1 MNYSAVKYILSYVL
15 MIEGALLLF
24 PFIVGVLYME
34 QKSVWYLLVAV
45 ICIVLGVLGTRHK
58 PKNAMFYF
66 KEGCLATAA
75 SWITLSIF
83 GSLPLILT
91 GEYPSYV
98 DALFEIVSG
107 FTTTG
112 ATVLSD
118 VECLCHATLFWRAFT
133 HWIGGMGVLVF
144 LLMIIPMSGGSNMN
158 LMRAESPG
166 PSVGKLV
173 PHLKS
178 TAQILYV
185 IYFGNQN
192 ASRQIFICAATHAR
206 EYMTAQLVMKQLE
219 YYCAHYEDGSYNG
232 TAYRDIFENTCFV
245 IVPMVNPDGVSISQ
259 FGEEGLNRED
269 LRQNLR
275 AIYESDKNGGYT
287 DEAYDTYL
295 TRWKA
300 NGMGVDL
307 NRNYSPGWESV
318 TDRTAP
324 SSGLYK
330 GTQPGSEAESQA
342 LMNIVDGLSN
352 PLLAISYHSYGSL
365 VYWQY
370 GQAEPLWSKNQQLAA
385 HVEALTTY
393 YQAGYSNEAGFSNW
407 CVNVKGI
414 PSVTIETG
422 LVPTPLPLDQFELL
436 WSQNKE
442 MWAMLGTTY

>member
-1 MNYSAVKYILSYVL
+1 MSKRGGKKRRYT
-15 MIEGALLLF
+15 G
-24 PFIVGVLYME
+24 
-34 QKSVWYLLVAV
+34 LLVFLIV
-45 ICIVLGVLGTRHK
+45 VLVLCSVSIIVLGILLYQKKVLADRG
-58 PKNAMFYF
+58 P
-66 KEGCLATAA
+66 
-75 SWITLSIF
+75 
-83 GSLPLILT
+83 SLPQIQSSVSTEETIKEMSTEAVIDEMTSQTEESVETASDTASDTAVQALEKPENPDAIIDLST
-91 GEYPSYV
+91 TLYSYQKMENDLQLLAGYYPQYM
-98 DALFEIVSG
+98 
-107 FTTTG
+107 
-112 ATVLSD
+112 
-118 VECLCHATLFWRAFT
+118 TLDTA
-133 HWIGGMGVLVF
+133 GV
-144 LLMIIPMSGGSNMN
+144 
-158 LMRAESPG
+158 
-166 PSVGKLV
+166 
-173 PHLKS
+173 
-178 TAQILYV
+178 TADGRNLYV

>member
-1 MNYSAVKYILSYVL
+1 MSKRGGKKRRYTV
-15 MIEGALLLF
+15 
-24 PFIVGVLYME
+24 
-34 QKSVWYLLVAV
+34 LLVFLIV
-45 ICIVLGVLGTRHK
+45 VLVLCSVSIIVLGILLYQKKVLADRG
-58 PKNAMFYF
+58 P
-66 KEGCLATAA
+66 
-75 SWITLSIF
+75 
-83 GSLPLILT
+83 SLPQIQSSVSTEETTKEMSTETVIDEMTSQTEESVETASETAVQAL
-91 GEYPSYV
+91 EKPENP
-98 DALFEIVSG
+98 DA
-107 FTTTG
+107 
-112 ATVLSD
+112 
-118 VECLCHATLFWRAFT
+118 
-133 HWIGGMGVLVF
+133 
-144 LLMIIPMSGGSNMN
+144 IID
-158 LMRAESPG
+158 L
-166 PSVGKLV
+166 
-173 PHLKS
+173 S
-178 TAQILYV
+178 TALYSYQKMENDLQLLAGYYPQYMTLDTAGVTTADGRNLYV

>member
-1 MNYSAVKYILSYVL
+1 MSKRGGKKRRY
-15 MIEGALLLF
+15 
-24 PFIVGVLYME
+24 
-34 QKSVWYLLVAV
+34 
-45 ICIVLGVLGTRHK
+45 
-58 PKNAMFYF
+58 
-66 KEGCLATAA
+66 
-75 SWITLSIF
+75 
-83 GSLPLILT
+83 T
-91 GEYPSYV
+91 G
-98 DALFEIVSG
+98 L
-107 FTTTG
+107 
-112 ATVLSD
+112 
-118 VECLCHATLFWRAFT
+118 
-133 HWIGGMGVLVF
+133 LVF
-144 LLMIIPMSGGSNMN
+144 LIVVLVLCSVSIIILGI
-158 LMRAESPG
+158 LLYQKKVLADRG
-166 PSVGKLV
+166 PSLPQIQSSVSTEETIKEMSTEAVIDEMTSQTEESVETASETAVQALEK
-173 PHLKS
+173 PENPDAIIDLS
-178 TAQILYV
+178 TALYSYQKMENDLQLLAGYYPQYMTLDTAGVTTADGRNLYV

-407 CVNVKGI
+407 CVSVKGI

>member
-1 MNYSAVKYILSYVL
+1 MSKIGGKKRRYT
-15 MIEGALLLF
+15 G
-24 PFIVGVLYME
+24 
-34 QKSVWYLLVAV
+34 LLVFLIV
-45 ICIVLGVLGTRHK
+45 VLVLCSVSIIVLGILLYQKKVLADRG
-58 PKNAMFYF
+58 P
-66 KEGCLATAA
+66 
-75 SWITLSIF
+75 
-83 GSLPLILT
+83 SLPQIQSSVSTEETTKEMSTEAVIDEMTSQTEESVETASDTASDTAVQALEKPENPDAIIDLST
-91 GEYPSYV
+91 TLYSYQKMENDLQLLAGYYPQYM
-98 DALFEIVSG
+98 
-107 FTTTG
+107 
-112 ATVLSD
+112 
-118 VECLCHATLFWRAFT
+118 TLNTA
-133 HWIGGMGVLVF
+133 GV
-144 LLMIIPMSGGSNMN
+144 
-158 LMRAESPG
+158 
-166 PSVGKLV
+166 
-173 PHLKS
+173 
-178 TAQILYV
+178 TADGRNLYV

>member
-1 MNYSAVKYILSYVL
+1 MSKRGGKKRRY
-15 MIEGALLLF
+15 
-24 PFIVGVLYME
+24 
-34 QKSVWYLLVAV
+34 
-45 ICIVLGVLGTRHK
+45 
-58 PKNAMFYF
+58 
-66 KEGCLATAA
+66 
-75 SWITLSIF
+75 
-83 GSLPLILT
+83 T
-91 GEYPSYV
+91 G
-98 DALFEIVSG
+98 L
-107 FTTTG
+107 
-112 ATVLSD
+112 
-118 VECLCHATLFWRAFT
+118 
-133 HWIGGMGVLVF
+133 LVF
-144 LLMIIPMSGGSNMN
+144 LIVVLVLCSVSIIILGI
-158 LMRAESPG
+158 LLYQKKVLADRG
-166 PSVGKLV
+166 PSLPQIQSSVSTEETIKEMSTEAVIDEMTSQTEESVETASETAVQALEK
-173 PHLKS
+173 PENPDAIIDLS
-178 TAQILYV
+178 TALYSYQKMENDLQLLAGYYPQYMTLDTAGVTTADGRNLYV

-232 TAYRDIFENTCFV
+232 TAYLDIFENTCFV

-269 LRQNLR
+269 LRQNLK

-414 PSVTIETG
+414 PSVTVETG

>member
-1 MNYSAVKYILSYVL
+1 MSKR
-15 MIEGALLLF
+15 G
-24 PFIVGVLYME
+24 G
-34 QKSVWYLLVAV
+34 
-45 ICIVLGVLGTRHK
+45 
-58 PKNAMFYF
+58 KNRRY
-66 KEGCLATAA
+66 
-75 SWITLSIF
+75 
-83 GSLPLILT
+83 T
-91 GEYPSYV
+91 G
-98 DALFEIVSG
+98 L
-107 FTTTG
+107 
-112 ATVLSD
+112 
-118 VECLCHATLFWRAFT
+118 
-133 HWIGGMGVLVF
+133 LVF
-144 LLMIIPMSGGSNMN
+144 LIVVLVLCSVSIIILGI
-158 LMRAESPG
+158 LLYQKKVLADRG
-166 PSVGKLV
+166 PSLPQIQSSVSTEETIKEMSTEAVIDEMTSQTEESVETASETAVQALEK
-173 PHLKS
+173 PENPDAIIDLS
-178 TAQILYV
+178 TALYSYQKMENDLQLLAGYYPQYMTLDTAGVTTADGRNLYV

>member
-1 MNYSAVKYILSYVL
+1 MSKRGGKKRRY
-15 MIEGALLLF
+15 
-24 PFIVGVLYME
+24 
-34 QKSVWYLLVAV
+34 
-45 ICIVLGVLGTRHK
+45 
-58 PKNAMFYF
+58 
-66 KEGCLATAA
+66 
-75 SWITLSIF
+75 
-83 GSLPLILT
+83 T
-91 GEYPSYV
+91 G
-98 DALFEIVSG
+98 L
-107 FTTTG
+107 
-112 ATVLSD
+112 
-118 VECLCHATLFWRAFT
+118 
-133 HWIGGMGVLVF
+133 LVF
-144 LLMIIPMSGGSNMN
+144 LIVVLVLCSVSIIILGI
-158 LMRAESPG
+158 LLYQKKVLADRG
-166 PSVGKLV
+166 PSLPQIQSSVSTEETIKEMSTEAVIDEMTSQTEESVETASETAVQALEK
-173 PHLKS
+173 PENSDAIIDLS
-178 TAQILYV
+178 TALYSYQKMENDLQLLAGYYPQYMTLDTAGVTTADGRNLYV

>member
-1 MNYSAVKYILSYVL
+1 MSKRGGKKRRY
-15 MIEGALLLF
+15 
-24 PFIVGVLYME
+24 
-34 QKSVWYLLVAV
+34 
-45 ICIVLGVLGTRHK
+45 
-58 PKNAMFYF
+58 
-66 KEGCLATAA
+66 
-75 SWITLSIF
+75 
-83 GSLPLILT
+83 T
-91 GEYPSYV
+91 G
-98 DALFEIVSG
+98 L
-107 FTTTG
+107 
-112 ATVLSD
+112 
-118 VECLCHATLFWRAFT
+118 
-133 HWIGGMGVLVF
+133 LVF
-144 LLMIIPMSGGSNMN
+144 LIVVLVLCSVSIIILGI
-158 LMRAESPG
+158 LLYQKKVLADRG
-166 PSVGKLV
+166 PSLPQIQSSVSTEETIKEMSTEAVIDEMTSQTEESVETASETAVQALEK
-173 PHLKS
+173 PENPDAIIDLS
-178 TAQILYV
+178 TALYSYKKMENDLQLLAGYYPQYMTLDTAGVTTADGRNLYV

>member
-1 MNYSAVKYILSYVL
+1 MSKRGGKKRRY
-15 MIEGALLLF
+15 
-24 PFIVGVLYME
+24 
-34 QKSVWYLLVAV
+34 
-45 ICIVLGVLGTRHK
+45 
-58 PKNAMFYF
+58 
-66 KEGCLATAA
+66 
-75 SWITLSIF
+75 
-83 GSLPLILT
+83 T
-91 GEYPSYV
+91 G
-98 DALFEIVSG
+98 L
-107 FTTTG
+107 
-112 ATVLSD
+112 
-118 VECLCHATLFWRAFT
+118 
-133 HWIGGMGVLVF
+133 LVF
-144 LLMIIPMSGGSNMN
+144 LIVVLVLCSVSIIILGI
-158 LMRAESPG
+158 LLYQKKVLADRG
-166 PSVGKLV
+166 PSLPQIQSSVSTEETIKEMSTEAVIDEMTSQTEESVETASETAVQALEK
-173 PHLKS
+173 PENPDAIIDLS
-178 TAQILYV
+178 TALYSYQKMENDLQLLAGYYPQYMTLDTAGVTTADGRNLYV

-414 PSVTIETG
+414 SSVTIETG

>member
-1 MNYSAVKYILSYVL
+1 MSKRGGKKRRY
-15 MIEGALLLF
+15 
-24 PFIVGVLYME
+24 
-34 QKSVWYLLVAV
+34 
-45 ICIVLGVLGTRHK
+45 
-58 PKNAMFYF
+58 
-66 KEGCLATAA
+66 
-75 SWITLSIF
+75 
-83 GSLPLILT
+83 T
-91 GEYPSYV
+91 G
-98 DALFEIVSG
+98 L
-107 FTTTG
+107 
-112 ATVLSD
+112 
-118 VECLCHATLFWRAFT
+118 
-133 HWIGGMGVLVF
+133 LVF
-144 LLMIIPMSGGSNMN
+144 LIVVLVLCSVSIIILGI
-158 LMRAESPG
+158 LLYQKKVLADRG
-166 PSVGKLV
+166 PSLPQIQSSVSTEETTKEMSTEAVIDEMTSQTEESVETASETAVQALEK
-173 PHLKS
+173 PENPDAIIDLS
-178 TAQILYV
+178 TALYSYQKMENDLQLLAGYYPQYMTLDTAGVTTADGRNLYV

>member
-1 MNYSAVKYILSYVL
+1 MSKRGGKKRRYT
-15 MIEGALLLF
+15 G
-24 PFIVGVLYME
+24 
-34 QKSVWYLLVAV
+34 LLVFLIV
-45 ICIVLGVLGTRHK
+45 VLVLCSVSIIVLGILLYQKKVLADRG
-58 PKNAMFYF
+58 P
-66 KEGCLATAA
+66 
-75 SWITLSIF
+75 
-83 GSLPLILT
+83 SLPQIQSSVSTEETTKEMSTEAVIDEMTSQTEESVETASDTASDTAVQALEKPENPDAIIDLST
-91 GEYPSYV
+91 TLYSYQKMENDLQFLAGYYPQYM
-98 DALFEIVSG
+98 
-107 FTTTG
+107 
-112 ATVLSD
+112 
-118 VECLCHATLFWRAFT
+118 TLDTA
-133 HWIGGMGVLVF
+133 GV
-144 LLMIIPMSGGSNMN
+144 
-158 LMRAESPG
+158 
-166 PSVGKLV
+166 
-173 PHLKS
+173 
-178 TAQILYV
+178 TADGRNLYV

-295 TRWKA
+295 IRWKA

>member
-1 MNYSAVKYILSYVL
+1 MSKRGGKKRRY
-15 MIEGALLLF
+15 
-24 PFIVGVLYME
+24 
-34 QKSVWYLLVAV
+34 
-45 ICIVLGVLGTRHK
+45 
-58 PKNAMFYF
+58 
-66 KEGCLATAA
+66 
-75 SWITLSIF
+75 
-83 GSLPLILT
+83 T
-91 GEYPSYV
+91 G
-98 DALFEIVSG
+98 L
-107 FTTTG
+107 
-112 ATVLSD
+112 
-118 VECLCHATLFWRAFT
+118 
-133 HWIGGMGVLVF
+133 LVF
-144 LLMIIPMSGGSNMN
+144 LIVVLVLCSVSIIILGI
-158 LMRAESPG
+158 LLYQKKVLADRG
-166 PSVGKLV
+166 PSLPQIQSSVSTEETTKEMSTEAVIDEMTSQTEESVETASETAVQALEK
-173 PHLKS
+173 PENPDAIIDLS
-178 TAQILYV
+178 TALYSYQKMENDLQLLAGYYPQYMTLDTAGVTTADGRNLYV

-295 TRWKA
+295 NRWKA

>member
-1 MNYSAVKYILSYVL
+1 MSKRGGKKRRYTV
-15 MIEGALLLF
+15 
-24 PFIVGVLYME
+24 
-34 QKSVWYLLVAV
+34 LLVFLIV
-45 ICIVLGVLGTRHK
+45 VLVLCSVSTIVLGILLYQKKVLADRG
-58 PKNAMFYF
+58 P
-66 KEGCLATAA
+66 
-75 SWITLSIF
+75 
-83 GSLPLILT
+83 SLPQIQSSVSTEETTKEMSTEAVIDEMTSQTEESVETASDTASDTVVQALEKPENPDAIIDLST
-91 GEYPSYV
+91 TLYSYQKMENDLQLLAGYYPQYMTLDTAGV
-98 DALFEIVSG
+98 
-107 FTTTG
+107 TTADG
-112 ATVLSD
+112 
-118 VECLCHATLFWRAFT
+118 R
-133 HWIGGMGVLVF
+133 
-144 LLMIIPMSGGSNMN
+144 N
-158 LMRAESPG
+158 
-166 PSVGKLV
+166 
-173 PHLKS
+173 
-178 TAQILYV
+178 LYV

-269 LRQNLR
+269 LRQNLK

-414 PSVTIETG
+414 PSVTVETG

>member
-1 MNYSAVKYILSYVL
+1 MSKRGGKKRRY
-15 MIEGALLLF
+15 
-24 PFIVGVLYME
+24 
-34 QKSVWYLLVAV
+34 
-45 ICIVLGVLGTRHK
+45 
-58 PKNAMFYF
+58 
-66 KEGCLATAA
+66 
-75 SWITLSIF
+75 
-83 GSLPLILT
+83 T
-91 GEYPSYV
+91 G
-98 DALFEIVSG
+98 L
-107 FTTTG
+107 
-112 ATVLSD
+112 
-118 VECLCHATLFWRAFT
+118 
-133 HWIGGMGVLVF
+133 LVF
-144 LLMIIPMSGGSNMN
+144 LIVVLVLCSVSIIILGI
-158 LMRAESPG
+158 LLFQKKVLADRG
-166 PSVGKLV
+166 PSLPQIQSSFSTEETTKEMSTEAVIDEMTSQTEESVETASETAVQALEKPENPDAIIDL
-173 PHLKS
+173 S
-178 TAQILYV
+178 TALYSYQKMENDLQLLAGYYPQYMTLDTAGVTTADGRNLYV

>member
-1 MNYSAVKYILSYVL
+1 MSKRGGKKRRY
-15 MIEGALLLF
+15 
-24 PFIVGVLYME
+24 
-34 QKSVWYLLVAV
+34 
-45 ICIVLGVLGTRHK
+45 
-58 PKNAMFYF
+58 
-66 KEGCLATAA
+66 
-75 SWITLSIF
+75 
-83 GSLPLILT
+83 T
-91 GEYPSYV
+91 G
-98 DALFEIVSG
+98 L
-107 FTTTG
+107 
-112 ATVLSD
+112 
-118 VECLCHATLFWRAFT
+118 
-133 HWIGGMGVLVF
+133 LVF
-144 LLMIIPMSGGSNMN
+144 LIVVLVLCSVSIIILGI
-158 LMRAESPG
+158 LLYQKKVLADRG
-166 PSVGKLV
+166 PSLPQIQSSVSTEETIKEMSTEAVIDEMTSQTEESVETASETAVQALEK
-173 PHLKS
+173 PENPDAIIDLS
-178 TAQILYV
+178 TALYSYQKMENDLQLLAGYYPQYMTLDTAGVTTADGRNLYV

-269 LRQNLR
+269 LRQNLK

-414 PSVTIETG
+414 PSVTVETG

>member
-1 MNYSAVKYILSYVL
+1 MSKRGGKKRRY
-15 MIEGALLLF
+15 
-24 PFIVGVLYME
+24 
-34 QKSVWYLLVAV
+34 
-45 ICIVLGVLGTRHK
+45 
-58 PKNAMFYF
+58 
-66 KEGCLATAA
+66 
-75 SWITLSIF
+75 
-83 GSLPLILT
+83 T
-91 GEYPSYV
+91 G
-98 DALFEIVSG
+98 L
-107 FTTTG
+107 
-112 ATVLSD
+112 
-118 VECLCHATLFWRAFT
+118 
-133 HWIGGMGVLVF
+133 LVF
-144 LLMIIPMSGGSNMN
+144 LIVVLVLCSVSIIILGI
-158 LMRAESPG
+158 LLYQKKVLADRG
-166 PSVGKLV
+166 PSLPQIQSSVSTEEESVETASETAVQALEKPENPDAIIDL
-173 PHLKS
+173 S
-178 TAQILYV
+178 TALYSYQKMENDLQLLAGYYPQYMTLDTAGVTTADGRNLYV

>member
-1 MNYSAVKYILSYVL
+1 MSKRGGKKRRY
-15 MIEGALLLF
+15 
-24 PFIVGVLYME
+24 
-34 QKSVWYLLVAV
+34 
-45 ICIVLGVLGTRHK
+45 
-58 PKNAMFYF
+58 
-66 KEGCLATAA
+66 
-75 SWITLSIF
+75 
-83 GSLPLILT
+83 T
-91 GEYPSYV
+91 G
-98 DALFEIVSG
+98 L
-107 FTTTG
+107 
-112 ATVLSD
+112 
-118 VECLCHATLFWRAFT
+118 
-133 HWIGGMGVLVF
+133 LVF
-144 LLMIIPMSGGSNMN
+144 LIVVLVLCSVSIIILGI
-158 LMRAESPG
+158 LLYQKKVLADRG
-166 PSVGKLV
+166 PSLPQIQSSFSTEETTKEMSTEAVIDEMTSQTEESVETASETAVQALEKPENPDAIIDL
-173 PHLKS
+173 S
-178 TAQILYV
+178 TALYSYQKMENDLQLLAGYYPQYMTLDTAGVTTADGRNLYV

>member
-1 MNYSAVKYILSYVL
+1 MSKRGGKKRRY
-15 MIEGALLLF
+15 
-24 PFIVGVLYME
+24 
-34 QKSVWYLLVAV
+34 
-45 ICIVLGVLGTRHK
+45 
-58 PKNAMFYF
+58 
-66 KEGCLATAA
+66 
-75 SWITLSIF
+75 
-83 GSLPLILT
+83 T
-91 GEYPSYV
+91 G
-98 DALFEIVSG
+98 L
-107 FTTTG
+107 
-112 ATVLSD
+112 
-118 VECLCHATLFWRAFT
+118 
-133 HWIGGMGVLVF
+133 LVF
-144 LLMIIPMSGGSNMN
+144 LIVVLVLCSVSIIILGI
-158 LMRAESPG
+158 LLYQKKVLADRG
-166 PSVGKLV
+166 PSLPQIQSSVSTEETTKEMSTEAVIDEMTSQTEESVETASETAVQALEK
-173 PHLKS
+173 PENPDAIIDLS
-178 TAQILYV
+178 TALYSYQKMENDLQLLAGYYPQYMTLDTAGVTTADGRNLYV

-275 AIYESDKNGGYT
+275 AIYELDKNGGYT

-370 GQAEPLWSKNQQLAA
+370 GQAEPLWSKNHQLAA

>member
-1 MNYSAVKYILSYVL
+1 MSKRGGKKRRYT
-15 MIEGALLLF
+15 G
-24 PFIVGVLYME
+24 
-34 QKSVWYLLVAV
+34 LLVFLIV
-45 ICIVLGVLGTRHK
+45 VLVLCSVSIIVLGILLYQKKVLADRG
-58 PKNAMFYF
+58 P
-66 KEGCLATAA
+66 
-75 SWITLSIF
+75 
-83 GSLPLILT
+83 SLPQIQSSVSTEETTKEMSTEAVIDEMTSQTEESVETASDTASDTAVQALEKPENPDAIIDLST
-91 GEYPSYV
+91 TLYSYQKMENDLQLLAGYYPQYM
-98 DALFEIVSG
+98 
-107 FTTTG
+107 
-112 ATVLSD
+112 
-118 VECLCHATLFWRAFT
+118 TLDTA
-133 HWIGGMGVLVF
+133 GV
-144 LLMIIPMSGGSNMN
+144 
-158 LMRAESPG
+158 
-166 PSVGKLV
+166 
-173 PHLKS
+173 
-178 TAQILYV
+178 TADGRNLYV

-269 LRQNLR
+269 LRKNLR

>member
-1 MNYSAVKYILSYVL
+1 MSKRGGKKRRYT
-15 MIEGALLLF
+15 G
-24 PFIVGVLYME
+24 
-34 QKSVWYLLVAV
+34 LLVFLIV
-45 ICIVLGVLGTRHK
+45 VLVLCSVSIIVLGILLYQKKVLADRG
-58 PKNAMFYF
+58 P
-66 KEGCLATAA
+66 
-75 SWITLSIF
+75 
-83 GSLPLILT
+83 SLPQIQSSVSTEETTKEMSTEAVIDEMTSQTEESVETASDTASDTAVQALEKPENPDAIIDLST
-91 GEYPSYV
+91 TLYSYQKMENDLQLLAGYYPQYM
-98 DALFEIVSG
+98 
-107 FTTTG
+107 
-112 ATVLSD
+112 
-118 VECLCHATLFWRAFT
+118 TLDTA
-133 HWIGGMGVLVF
+133 GV
-144 LLMIIPMSGGSNMN
+144 
-158 LMRAESPG
+158 
-166 PSVGKLV
+166 
-173 PHLKS
+173 
-178 TAQILYV
+178 TADGRNLYV

-295 TRWKA
+295 IRWKA

-330 GTQPGSEAESQA
+330 GTHPGSEAESQA

>member
-1 MNYSAVKYILSYVL
+1 MSKRGGKKRRY
-15 MIEGALLLF
+15 
-24 PFIVGVLYME
+24 
-34 QKSVWYLLVAV
+34 
-45 ICIVLGVLGTRHK
+45 
-58 PKNAMFYF
+58 
-66 KEGCLATAA
+66 
-75 SWITLSIF
+75 
-83 GSLPLILT
+83 T
-91 GEYPSYV
+91 G
-98 DALFEIVSG
+98 L
-107 FTTTG
+107 
-112 ATVLSD
+112 
-118 VECLCHATLFWRAFT
+118 
-133 HWIGGMGVLVF
+133 LVF
-144 LLMIIPMSGGSNMN
+144 LIVVLVLCSVSIIILGI
-158 LMRAESPG
+158 LLYQKKVLADRG
-166 PSVGKLV
+166 PSLPQIQSSVSTEETTKEMSTEAVIDEMTSQTEESVETASETAVQALEK
-173 PHLKS
+173 PENPDAIIDLS
-178 TAQILYV
+178 TALYSYQKMENDLQLLAGYYPQYMTLDTAGVTPADGRNLYV

>member
-1 MNYSAVKYILSYVL
+1 MSKRGGKKRRYTV
-15 MIEGALLLF
+15 
-24 PFIVGVLYME
+24 
-34 QKSVWYLLVAV
+34 LLVFLIV
-45 ICIVLGVLGTRHK
+45 VLVLCSVSTIVLGILLYQKKVLADRG
-58 PKNAMFYF
+58 P
-66 KEGCLATAA
+66 
-75 SWITLSIF
+75 
-83 GSLPLILT
+83 SLPQIQSSVSTEETTKEMSTEAVIDEMTSQTEESVETASETASDTVVQALEKPENPDAIIDLST
-91 GEYPSYV
+91 TLYSYQKMENDLQLLAGYYPQYMTLDTAGV
-98 DALFEIVSG
+98 
-107 FTTTG
+107 TTADG
-112 ATVLSD
+112 
-118 VECLCHATLFWRAFT
+118 R
-133 HWIGGMGVLVF
+133 
-144 LLMIIPMSGGSNMN
+144 N
-158 LMRAESPG
+158 
-166 PSVGKLV
+166 
-173 PHLKS
+173 
-178 TAQILYV
+178 LYV

-269 LRQNLR
+269 LRQNLK

-414 PSVTIETG
+414 PSVTVETG

>member
-1 MNYSAVKYILSYVL
+1 MSKRGGKKRRY
-15 MIEGALLLF
+15 
-24 PFIVGVLYME
+24 
-34 QKSVWYLLVAV
+34 
-45 ICIVLGVLGTRHK
+45 
-58 PKNAMFYF
+58 
-66 KEGCLATAA
+66 
-75 SWITLSIF
+75 
-83 GSLPLILT
+83 T
-91 GEYPSYV
+91 G
-98 DALFEIVSG
+98 L
-107 FTTTG
+107 
-112 ATVLSD
+112 
-118 VECLCHATLFWRAFT
+118 
-133 HWIGGMGVLVF
+133 LVF
-144 LLMIIPMSGGSNMN
+144 LIVVLVLCSVSIIILGI
-158 LMRAESPG
+158 LLYQKKVLADRG
-166 PSVGKLV
+166 PSLPQIQSSVSTEETTKEMSTEAVIDEMTSQTEESVETASETAVQALEK
-173 PHLKS
+173 PENPDAIIDLS
-178 TAQILYV
+178 TALYSYQKMENDLQLLAGYYPQYMTLDTAGVTTADGRNLYV

-192 ASRQIFICAATHAR
+192 ASRQIFICVATHAR

>member
-1 MNYSAVKYILSYVL
+1 MSKRGGKKRRYT
-15 MIEGALLLF
+15 G
-24 PFIVGVLYME
+24 
-34 QKSVWYLLVAV
+34 LLVFLIV
-45 ICIVLGVLGTRHK
+45 VLVLCSVSIIVLGILLYQKKVLADRG
-58 PKNAMFYF
+58 P
-66 KEGCLATAA
+66 
-75 SWITLSIF
+75 
-83 GSLPLILT
+83 SLPQIQSSVSTEETTKEMSTEAVIDEMTSQTEESVETASETAVQALEKPENPDAIIDLST
-91 GEYPSYV
+91 TLYSYQKMENDLQLLAGYYPQYMTLDTAGV
-98 DALFEIVSG
+98 
-107 FTTTG
+107 TTADG
-112 ATVLSD
+112 
-118 VECLCHATLFWRAFT
+118 R
-133 HWIGGMGVLVF
+133 
-144 LLMIIPMSGGSNMN
+144 N
-158 LMRAESPG
+158 
-166 PSVGKLV
+166 
-173 PHLKS
+173 
-178 TAQILYV
+178 LYV